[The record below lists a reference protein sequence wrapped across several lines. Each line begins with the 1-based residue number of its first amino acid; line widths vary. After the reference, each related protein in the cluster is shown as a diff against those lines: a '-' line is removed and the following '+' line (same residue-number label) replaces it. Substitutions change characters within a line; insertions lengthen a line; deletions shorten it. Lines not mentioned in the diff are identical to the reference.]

1 MRGSIT
7 GVQNL
12 LRDET
17 SRNFYASYNCDFKV
31 YMKDKPG
38 NYGLSFHVL
47 ADAQDLTSPHL

>member
-47 ADAQDLTSPHL
+47 ADAQDLRSPHL